1 MFIGRKKELAQ
12 LKKTLQSSR
21 ASLVVIK
28 GRRRIGKSRLVE
40 EAGKNS
46 RMITLAGLAPVEGV
60 TAAHQRESFARQMAL
75 QLGIPEPRSEHWEEL
90 FWHLA
95 DRTNTGQAL
104 ILLDEISWMASDGPD
119 RSDPLFLGF
128 LKNAWDIYF
137 KKNDQLTLVLCGSVS
152 SWIEKNI
159 LSSTSFVGRISLKL
173 HIKELPLNECN
184 AFWSTNKNNI
194 SAFEKFKLLAIMGGI
209 PSYLEKI
216 SPQWNAEENIR
227 QLCFVQNGILVHEF
241 KQIFTDIFGKR
252 SEIYKAIINAL
263 LEKPLMNLT
272 DIYSAL
278 KTGKQGVVSDYLDDL
293 EQAGFVKR
301 DYAFNF
307 KTNKVSKYSA
317 FRVCDNFIRFYL
329 KYIEP
334 NMGLIE
340 QNRFENASLSTLKSW
355 ESIAGLQ
362 FENLVVNNKA
372 LVLRQLNISPNDVVY
387 DNPHYQPAT
396 TRQQGVQV
404 DYLIIDKFNTVWLC
418 EVKFS
423 KNTIGQSV
431 IADIQRKIT
440 HLTIG
445 KNYSI
450 RPVLIHVNGV
460 TDELIGERFFA
471 NIIDFGSLLN
481 NE

>member
-1 MFIGRKKELAQ
+1 MFVGRKRELKQFGKILAQ
-12 LKKTLQSSR
+12 KN
-21 ASLVVIK
+21 AHLVVIK

-40 EAGKNS
+40 EAGKHH
-46 RMITLAGLAPVEGV
+46 RMITLSGLAPVPGV
-60 TAAHQRESFARQMAL
+60 TAAAQRQSFARQMGL

-95 DRTNTGQAL
+95 DRTQTGRVL

-137 KKNDQLTLVLCGSVS
+137 KKNNQLTLVLCGSVS

-159 LSSTSFVGRISLKL
+159 LSSTGFVGRISLKMHL
-173 HIKELPLNECN
+173 KELSLIECN
-184 AFWSTNKNNI
+184 AFLSTNSYKI

-216 SPQWNAEENIR
+216 SPAWSAEENIK
-227 QLCFVQNGILVHEF
+227 QLCFIQDGILVHEF
-241 KQIFTDIFGKR
+241 KQIFTDIFGRR
-252 SEIYKAIINAL
+252 SDFYKSIIKSL
-263 LEKPLMNLT
+263 LEKPSMQLV

-278 KTGKQGVVSDYLDDL
+278 KMEKQGVISAYLEDL

-307 KTNKVSKYSA
+307 KTNKLSKHSV

-334 NMGLIE
+334 NIDLIE
-340 QNRFENASLSTLKSW
+340 QDRFENTSLSTLKNW

-362 FENLVVNNKA
+362 FENLILNNKA
-372 LVLRQLNISPNDVVY
+372 LILQQLNISSNDVLY
-387 DNPHYQPAT
+387 DNPHYQSAT
-396 TRQQGVQV
+396 TQKQGVQV

-423 KNTIGQSV
+423 KNPIGQSV
-431 IADIQRKIT
+431 IAEIQRKIK

-445 KNYSI
+445 KKYSI

-460 TDELIGERFFA
+460 TDELVSEGFFA
-471 NIIDFGSLLN
+471 SIIDFGDLMN
-481 NE
+481 V

>member
-1 MFIGRKKELAQ
+1 MFIGRKKELKQ
-12 LKKTLQSSR
+12 LAKILNKKS
-21 ASLVVIK
+21 ANLVVVK

-40 EAGKNS
+40 EAGKNN
-46 RMITLAGLAPVEGV
+46 RMITLSGLAPVFGV

-95 DRTNTGQAL
+95 DRTKTGRVL
-104 ILLDEISWMASDGPD
+104 ILLDEISWMASDGSN

-137 KKNDQLTLVLCGSVS
+137 KKNGQLTLVLCGSVS

-159 LSSTSFVGRISLKL
+159 LSGTSFVGRISLKVHL
-173 HIKELPLNECN
+173 KELSLDECN
-184 AFWSTNKNNI
+184 EFWLSNKNNI
-194 SAFEKFKLLAIMGGI
+194 SAFEKFKVLAIMGGI

-216 SPQWNAEENIR
+216 SLEWNAEENIK
-227 QLCFVQNGILVHEF
+227 QLCFIQDGILVYEF

-252 SEIYKAIINAL
+252 SEVYKAIIMAL

-278 KTGKQGVVSDYLDDL
+278 KIGKQGVISDYLDDL

-307 KTNKVSKYSA
+307 KANKVSKYSA

-334 NMGLIE
+334 NMKLIE
-340 QNRFENASLSTLKSW
+340 QDRFENASLSTLRNW

-362 FENLVVNNKA
+362 FENLIVNNKA
-372 LVLRQLNISPNDVVY
+372 LILQQLNISPNDVVY

-396 TRQQGVQV
+396 TKQQGVQV

-423 KNTIGQSV
+423 KNPISQSV

-440 HLTIG
+440 HLNIG

-450 RPVLIHVNGV
+450 RPILIHVNGV
-460 TDELIGERFFA
+460 TDELLGERFFA

-481 NE
+481 N